1 VARVKFGAA
10 PARGCAD
17 GSTPWSARAPAVGGV
32 AGVVWDNR
40 AVTGDP
46 SSWLWIPIA
55 LAAAGAQTVRNAVQ
69 RSVTRT
75 AGLLPATFIRFF
87 YGLPFA
93 LLMLAGIAMLS
104 PAALPKATVS
114 FAAWVTLGAVC
125 QVIAMAF
132 FLAAMAQRSFVV
144 AVVFTK
150 TEVLQIGIYSVLFL
164 GESLTAVAM
173 IAIVLSTVGVVFLSG
188 KPVAERGTAAWLSK
202 GALLGLASG
211 AAFAIASVGYRG
223 AMLTFADTPPWL
235 AGAYGLVWA
244 QSIQTLLLGSYLL
257 LRDRE
262 GLLKVMADWR
272 VSSMAGLMG
281 ALASMGWFTA
291 YAMRSAVDVR
301 IVGLVE
307 VLYSYAV
314 SRRLFKEHVT
324 VVELA
329 GMLLVLVGIVLVSL
343 GR

>member
-1 VARVKFGAA
+1 M
-10 PARGCAD
+10 
-17 GSTPWSARAPAVGGV
+17 
-32 AGVVWDNR
+32 
-40 AVTGDP
+40 TGDLL
-46 SSWLWIPIA
+46 SWLWIPIA

-69 RSVTRT
+69 RGVTKT

-93 LLMLAGIAMLS
+93 VAMLVGIAMAGTAPVPEAS
-104 PAALPKATVS
+104 VPFV
-114 FAAWVTLGAVC
+114 AWVALGAVS
-125 QVIAMAF
+125 QVVAMIF

-164 GESLTAVAM
+164 GESLSVVAM
-173 IAIVLSTVGVVFLSG
+173 VAIVLSTVGVVMLSG
-188 KPVAERGTAAWLSK
+188 KPAAEQGSASWFSK

-223 AMLTFADTPPWL
+223 AMLTMPDVSPWL

-244 QSIQTLLLGSYLL
+244 QSIQTFILGAYLL
-257 LRDRE
+257 ARDRG

-272 VSSMAGLMG
+272 VSSMAGLFG

-301 IVGLVE
+301 IVALVE

-314 SRRLFKEHVT
+314 SRRLFKEHVAF
-324 VVELA
+324 VELA
-329 GMLLVLVGIVLVSL
+329 GMALVLVGIVLVSL

>member
-1 VARVKFGAA
+1 M
-10 PARGCAD
+10 
-17 GSTPWSARAPAVGGV
+17 
-32 AGVVWDNR
+32 
-40 AVTGDP
+40 TGDLL
-46 SSWLWIPIA
+46 SWLWIPIA

-69 RSVTRT
+69 RGVTRT

-93 LLMLAGIAMLS
+93 AAMLAGIALLG
-104 PAALPKATVS
+104 PAAVPKATPGFV
-114 FAAWVTLGAVC
+114 AWVALGAVC
-125 QVIAMAF
+125 QIVAMIF

-150 TEVLQIGIYSVLFL
+150 TEVLQIGVYSVFFL
-164 GESLTAVAM
+164 GESLSLIAM
-173 IAIVLSTVGVVFLSG
+173 VAIVLSTVGVVLLSG
-188 KPVAERGTAAWLSK
+188 KPVAERGSASWLSK

-223 AMLTFADTPPWL
+223 AMLTIPDVAPWL

-244 QSIQTLLLGSYLL
+244 QSIQTILLGAYLL
-257 LRDRE
+257 TRDRG
-262 GLLKVMADWR
+262 GLVKVMTDWR
-272 VSSMAGLMG
+272 VSSMAGLFG

-301 IVGLVE
+301 IVALVE

-324 VVELA
+324 FIELA
-329 GMLLVLVGIVLVSL
+329 GMALVLGGIVLVSL

>member
-1 VARVKFGAA
+1 MTRL
-10 PARGCAD
+10 
-17 GSTPWSARAPAVGGV
+17 
-32 AGVVWDNR
+32 WDNR
-40 AVTGDP
+40 RVTGDP
-46 SSWLWIPIA
+46 LSWLWIPIA

-69 RSVTRT
+69 RGVTRT

-93 LLMLAGIAMLS
+93 AAMLAGIALMGD
-104 PAALPKATVS
+104 AALPKPGAAFV
-114 FAAWVTLGAVC
+114 AWVTLGAVC
-125 QVIAMAF
+125 QIVAMVF

-164 GESLTAVAM
+164 GESIPGIAM
-173 IAIVLSTVGVVFLSG
+173 VAIVLSTAGIVLLSG
-188 KPVAERGTAAWLSK
+188 KPAAEAGSASWLSK

-211 AAFAIASVGYRG
+211 AAFALASVGYRG
-223 AMLTFADTPPWL
+223 AMLTMAESPPWL

-244 QSIQTLLLGSYLL
+244 QSIQTILLGGYLFA
-257 LRDRE
+257 RDRG

-272 VSSMAGLMG
+272 VSSMAGLFG

-301 IVGLVE
+301 IVALVE

-314 SRRLFKEHVT
+314 SRRLFKEHVSL
-324 VVELA
+324 VEVA
-329 GMLLVLVGIVLVSL
+329 GMALVLAGIVLVSL

>member
-1 VARVKFGAA
+1 MT
-10 PARGCAD
+10 CL
-17 GSTPWSARAPAVGGV
+17 
-32 AGVVWDNR
+32 WDNR
-40 AVTGDP
+40 GVTGDLL
-46 SSWLWIPIA
+46 SWLWIPIA

-69 RSVTRT
+69 RGVTRT

-93 LLMLAGIAMLS
+93 VAMLAGIALFS
-104 PAALPKATVS
+104 PAAMPKATTGFV
-114 FAAWVTLGAVC
+114 AWVTLGAVC
-125 QVIAMAF
+125 QIVAMIF

-164 GESLTAVAM
+164 GESLSAIAM
-173 IAIVLSTVGVVFLSG
+173 VAIVLSTVGVVLLSG
-188 KPVAERGTAAWLSK
+188 KPAAEQGSASWFSK

-223 AMLTFADTPPWL
+223 AMLTLPDVTPWL

-244 QSIQTLLLGSYLL
+244 QSLQTILLGAYLL
-257 LRDRE
+257 ARDRG
-262 GLLKVMADWR
+262 GLAKVMADWR
-272 VSSMAGLMG
+272 VASMAGLFG

-301 IVGLVE
+301 IVALVE

-314 SRRLFKEHVT
+314 SRRLFKEHVAFI
-324 VVELA
+324 ESA
-329 GMLLVLVGIVLVSL
+329 GMVLVLVGIVMVSL
-343 GR
+343 AR

>member
-1 VARVKFGAA
+1 MI
-10 PARGCAD
+10 
-17 GSTPWSARAPAVGGV
+17 
-32 AGVVWDNR
+32 
-40 AVTGDP
+40 GDALG
-46 SSWLWIPIA
+46 WLWIPIA
-55 LAAAGAQTVRNAVQ
+55 LAAAAAQTVRNAVQ
-69 RSVTRT
+69 RGVTRT

-93 LLMLAGIAMLS
+93 VAMLAGIALLS
-104 PAALPKATVS
+104 PAAIPKASAGFV
-114 FAAWVTLGAVC
+114 AWVMLGAVC
-125 QVIAMAF
+125 QIVAMVF

-164 GESLTAVAM
+164 GESLSLAAM
-173 IAIVLSTVGVVFLSG
+173 VAIVLSTVGVVLLSG
-188 KPVAERGTAAWLSK
+188 KPAAEQGSASWFSR

-223 AMLTFADTPPWL
+223 AMLTMPGTPPWL

-244 QSIQTLLLGSYLL
+244 QSIQTALLGAYLL
-257 LRDRE
+257 ARDRA
-262 GLLKVMADWR
+262 GLVKVMADWR
-272 VSSMAGLMG
+272 VSSMAGLFG

-301 IVGLVE
+301 IVALVE

-314 SRRLFKEHVT
+314 SRRLFKEHVSF
-324 VVELA
+324 VELA
-329 GMLLVLVGIVLVSL
+329 GMVLVVVGIVLVSL

>member
-1 VARVKFGAA
+1 MTSELA
-10 PARGCAD
+10 PTLA
-17 GSTPWSARAPAVGGV
+17 
-32 AGVVWDNR
+32 
-40 AVTGDP
+40 
-46 SSWLWIPIA
+46 WLWIPIA
-55 LAAAGAQTVRNAVQ
+55 LAAAAAQTVRNAVQ
-69 RSVTRT
+69 RSVTKS

-93 LLMLAGIAMLS
+93 VAMLAGIAAAS
-104 PAALPKATVS
+104 PHALPQPTLPFV
-114 FAAWVTLGAVC
+114 AWVFIGAVS
-125 QVIAMAF
+125 QVVAMAF

-164 GESLTAVAM
+164 GETLSLTAMV
-173 IAIVLSTVGVVFLSG
+173 AIVMSTVGVVFLSG
-188 KPVAERGTAAWLSK
+188 TPLAERGVGLSSWVGK

-244 QSIQTLLLGSYLL
+244 QTIQTLLLGSYLAA
-257 LRDRE
+257 RDRG
-262 GLLKVMADWR
+262 GLVKVMKDWR
-272 VSSMAGLMG
+272 VSSLAGLFG

-301 IVGLVE
+301 IVALVE

-314 SRRLFKEHVT
+314 SRRLFKEPVT
-324 VVELA
+324 AVELL
-329 GMLLVLVGIVLVSL
+329 GMVLVVGGIVLVSL

>member
-1 VARVKFGAA
+1 MTSDLA
-10 PARGCAD
+10 
-17 GSTPWSARAPAVGGV
+17 STL
-32 AGVVWDNR
+32 
-40 AVTGDP
+40 
-46 SSWLWIPIA
+46 SWLWVPIA
-55 LAAAGAQTVRNAVQ
+55 LAAAAAQTVRNAVQ
-69 RSVTRT
+69 RSVTKS

-93 LLMLAGIAMLS
+93 VAMLAGIALAG
-104 PAALPKATVS
+104 PDALPRPSLAFV
-114 FAAWVTLGAVC
+114 AWIFIGAVS
-125 QVIAMAF
+125 QVVAMAF

-164 GESLTAVAM
+164 GETLSLAAM
-173 IAIVLSTVGVVFLSG
+173 VAIVMSTVGVVFLSG
-188 KPVAERGTAAWLSK
+188 TPLAERGVGPSSWVAK

-223 AMLTFADTPPWL
+223 AMLTFGDVPPWL

-244 QSIQTLLLGSYLL
+244 QAIQTLLLGGYLAA
-257 LRDRE
+257 RDRG
-262 GLLKVMADWR
+262 GLMKVMADWR
-272 VSSMAGLMG
+272 VSSLAGLFG

-314 SRRLFKEHVT
+314 SRRLFKEPVT
-324 VVELA
+324 AFELL
-329 GMLLVLVGIVLVSL
+329 GMVLVVAGIVLVSL

>member
-1 VARVKFGAA
+1 MTSDLASVL
-10 PARGCAD
+10 
-17 GSTPWSARAPAVGGV
+17 T
-32 AGVVWDNR
+32 
-40 AVTGDP
+40 
-46 SSWLWIPIA
+46 WLWIPIA

-69 RSVTRT
+69 RSVTKT

-93 LLMLAGIAMLS
+93 VAMLVGIAVLG
-104 PAALPKATVS
+104 PAEVPKPTVP
-114 FAAWVTLGAVC
+114 FVAWVAIGAVS
-125 QVIAMAF
+125 QLVAMIF

-164 GESLTAVAM
+164 GESLSAVAM
-173 IAIVLSTVGVVFLSG
+173 VAILLSTVGVLLLSG
-188 KPVAERGTAAWLSK
+188 KPVAEQRSASWFSK

-223 AMLTFADTPPWL
+223 AMLTLPDAAPWL
-235 AGAYGLVWA
+235 AGAFGLVWA
-244 QSIQTLLLGSYLL
+244 QSIQTLLLGAYLL
-257 LRDRE
+257 ARDRG

-272 VSSMAGLMG
+272 VSSLAGLFG

-301 IVGLVE
+301 IVALVE

-324 VVELA
+324 FIELA
-329 GMLLVLVGIVLVSL
+329 GMVLVLVGIVLVSL